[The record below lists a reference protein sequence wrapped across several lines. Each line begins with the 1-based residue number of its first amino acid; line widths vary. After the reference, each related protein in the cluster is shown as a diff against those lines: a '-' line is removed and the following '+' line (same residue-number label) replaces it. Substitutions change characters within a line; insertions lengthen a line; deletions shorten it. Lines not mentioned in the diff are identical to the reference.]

1 MREFSFSKIRT
12 NTSVKSGKSEAV
24 FSVQIERRNRNV
36 SEAMADYSIIA
47 RNRHLQSGIIEST
60 YYQLSWM
67 CFCSALVSASGEGT
81 VEAKYWI

>member
-1 MREFSFSKIRT
+1 MTLREFSFSKIRT

-47 RNRHLQSGIIEST
+47 RNRHLQSGIPAYSQES
-60 YYQLSWM
+60 
-67 CFCSALVSASGEGT
+67 
-81 VEAKYWI
+81 